1 MRLPNKGEI
10 SALEKKGQ
18 EIFDFGE
25 IIEYVKARGLLDLVK
40 ANLKKY
46 VFLHMRRI
54 ILSLCLEEP
63 IPQPKAYAKFLDT
76 VTIRKGTL
84 ADAQDLHRMMKEH
97 NYWRSVRELRE
108 WMEKGDS
115 LLIAIHKGEII
126 GYACACSEIPSRHSI
141 LRRAIK
147 LGPDDAY
154 AVHAF
159 VAPAYRGKMVYHA
172 LALEMRRILRA
183 AGYRRLLATVH
194 PLNRAARSANR
205 RLGMKEVAEVEIL
218 KLFFFTRTK
227 VHLLRQDASDL
238 FERRGG
244 SDAVREKINRKVVN

>member
-18 EIFDFGE
+18 EMFNFGE

-46 VFLHMRRI
+46 VFLHMRCIVFFR
-54 ILSLCLEEP
+54 LLDDP
-63 IPQPKAYAKFLDT
+63 IPQAKAYAKFLDT

-84 ADAQDLHRMMKEH
+84 ADARELHRMMKEH

-159 VAPAYRGKMVYHA
+159 VAPAYRGKVVYHA
-172 LALEMRRILRA
+172 LGVEMNRYVRS
-183 AGYRRLLATVH
+183 AGYRRVLATVH
-194 PLNRAARSANR
+194 PLNRAARSSHR

-218 KLFFFTRTK
+218 KVFFFTRAK
-227 VHLLRQDASDL
+227 VHLLKQDANDL

-244 SDAVREKINRKVVN
+244 SGAVREKN